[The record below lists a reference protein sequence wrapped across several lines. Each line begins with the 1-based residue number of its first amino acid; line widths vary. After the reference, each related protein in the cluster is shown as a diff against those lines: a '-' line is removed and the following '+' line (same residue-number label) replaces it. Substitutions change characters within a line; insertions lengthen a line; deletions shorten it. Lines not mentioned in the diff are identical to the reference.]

1 MISMTSSAGSKGVV
15 VAKKLALP
23 STTTTTAVLQFQQLF
38 NQRSSSL
45 SPSWRRSKSSIPSS
59 STAYTN
65 DANEVYERA
74 SHNAATFDHQYRHI
88 LSSSSTVGGGG
99 SDGGWRQRQMA
110 ITKLKPI
117 LPHATSP
124 TQLIPPSNN
133 SYPSSFFPPYA
144 HTGIVPYSIHHDTIL
159 IHDTSSISRMKN
171 AATLARQLLDYITH
185 PSIISHSGI
194 TTDQLNSLL
203 HYATLRHPTNFAYPS
218 PLNYAGFPKSVCTSI
233 NEVVCH
239 GIPDSRK
246 LQVGDILSCD
256 VSVFL
261 EGVHGDNCGSVVV
274 GDVEEGVLDEMIG
287 GVGGE
292 RLSWDW
298 YADWLSKYASSSSS
312 SSADA
317 SGNNPPMENDTSS
330 SSSAPSASEDASMPI
345 KRDWPTY
352 SLPQKTNF
360 ASHEEEERIIT
371 ARRLVQAALESRDA
385 GVAACKPGGCLSD
398 VGAAIHAV
406 ADAYG

>member
-1 MISMTSSAGSKGVV
+1 
-15 VAKKLALP
+15 
-23 STTTTTAVLQFQQLF
+23 
-38 NQRSSSL
+38 
-45 SPSWRRSKSSIPSS
+45 
-59 STAYTN
+59 
-65 DANEVYERA
+65 
-74 SHNAATFDHQYRHI
+74 
-88 LSSSSTVGGGG
+88 
-99 SDGGWRQRQMA
+99 
-110 ITKLKPI
+110 
-117 LPHATSP
+117 
-124 TQLIPPSNN
+124 
-133 SYPSSFFPPYA
+133 
-144 HTGIVPYSIHHDTIL
+144 
-159 IHDTSSISRMKN
+159 MKN

-185 PSIISHSGI
+185 PSISHAGI

-203 HYATLRHPTNFAYPS
+203 HYATLHHPTNSAYPS
-218 PLNYAGFPKSVCTSI
+218 PLNYAGFPKSVCTSV

-246 LQVGDILSCD
+246 LQVGDVLSCD

-274 GDVEEGVLDEMIG
+274 GDVEEGILDELEEKIG

-292 RLSWDW
+292 GMSWDW
-298 YADWLSKYASSSSS
+298 YTDWLSNYAPSTAASVG
-312 SSADA
+312 D
-317 SGNNPPMENDTSS
+317 SGNNQPMEKDI
-330 SSSAPSASEDASMPI
+330 SSSAPPIPI

-360 ASHEEEERIIT
+360 ASREEEEHIVS
-371 ARRLVQAALESRDA
+371 ARRLVQAALESRNE